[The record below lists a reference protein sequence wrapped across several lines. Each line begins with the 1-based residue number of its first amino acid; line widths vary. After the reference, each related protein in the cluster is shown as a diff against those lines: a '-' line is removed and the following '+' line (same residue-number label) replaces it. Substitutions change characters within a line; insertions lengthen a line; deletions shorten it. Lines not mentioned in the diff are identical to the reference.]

1 VAGVRRTIAGDHAG
15 MDTPHIPPPVGRRV
29 RHVLLALDLGAS
41 SVRAADEAIDLAADQ
56 GAILLILSVVP
67 PRDLPRLRRDD
78 LDSQRQRRDR
88 AAREIVARAAAKGV
102 TATSVIWYGEPAA
115 AILDAAWSERADV
128 VVIGSRKRTDLGRLL
143 LGSVSAHVAF
153 EADCPVVVVPA

>member
-1 VAGVRRTIAGDHAG
+1 
-15 MDTPHIPPPVGRRV
+15 MDTLRIPALVGRPV

-41 SVRAADEAIDLAADQ
+41 SIRAADEAIALAADQ
-56 GAILLILSVVP
+56 GAVLLILSVVP
-67 PRDLPRLRRDD
+67 SRDLPRLRHDHR
-78 LDSQRQRRDR
+78 DSQRQRRDG

-128 VVIGSRKRTDLGRLL
+128 VVLGSRKRMDLGRLL
-143 LGSVSAHVAF
+143 LGSVSSQVAG
-153 EADCPVVVVPA
+153 EANCQVVVVPA